1 MNMRTEVKMTSAR
14 TIQKRKE
21 PQRGGGGREEGQG
34 RVGRGALLLAALPRM
49 GGRLAAL
56 LPTLTLILPFPPPS
70 LLLPAAS
77 APV

>member
-1 MNMRTEVKMTSAR
+1 MARKKRTRTSSLR
-14 TIQKRKE
+14 RQDFQQH
-21 PQRGGGGREEGQG
+21 PHSREEGQG

-56 LPTLTLILPFPPPS
+56 LPPTLILPFPPPS

>member
-1 MNMRTEVKMTSAR
+1 MTSAR

-21 PQRGGGGREEGQG
+21 PQRGGGGREEGRG
-34 RVGRGALLLAALPRM
+34 VGRGALLLAALPRM

>member
-1 MNMRTEVKMTSAR
+1 MNTRTEVKMTSAR
-14 TIQKRKE
+14 TIQKLE
-21 PQRGGGGREEGQG
+21 LQRGGGGREEGRG
-34 RVGRGALLLAALPRM
+34 VGRGALQLAALPRM

-56 LPTLTLILPFPPPS
+56 LPPTLILPFPPPS